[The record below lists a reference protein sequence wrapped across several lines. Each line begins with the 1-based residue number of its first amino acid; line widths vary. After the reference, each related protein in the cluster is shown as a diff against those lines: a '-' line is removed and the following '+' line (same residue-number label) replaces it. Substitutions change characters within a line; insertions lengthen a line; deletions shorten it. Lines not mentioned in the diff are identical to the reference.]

1 MTINEITPIELL
13 EIELKH
19 ITMNLDWSARL
30 YSEGVMC
37 KEELCAIADKVAPR
51 IYQYEQAIK
60 KLLK

>member
-13 EIELKH
+13 EIELKR
-19 ITMNLDWSARL
+19 ITDWSARL